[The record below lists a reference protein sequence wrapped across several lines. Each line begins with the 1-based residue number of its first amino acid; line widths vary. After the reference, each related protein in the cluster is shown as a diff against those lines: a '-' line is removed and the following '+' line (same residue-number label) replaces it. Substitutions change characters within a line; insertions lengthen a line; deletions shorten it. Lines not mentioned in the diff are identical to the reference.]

1 MDHRSSEDVVR
12 ADRRFTWVFSVVLV
26 VTSLAALFRYDGPAE
41 GYWDTYITAPAMHM
55 NKQLVDFRTKN
66 GESAYLDV
74 ELRGVLPDDLIDIRD
89 GDAAAKAKTTKDNQ
103 GAHVPRGF
111 GVITK
116 DQRLIPGVVA
126 SAEYA
131 FFGQLGFRILFA
143 ITVGLLIPLCVL
155 LYREV
160 VPGHDWAGL
169 FGGVVLA
176 WNPYML
182 SVDRMNANLFVFPL
196 MLGTLLLMFRLDRRS
211 NATWRDIVPLGIAF
225 GTVAALRNEAICFVP
240 AVSYYMLYGRR
251 NGPNFSR
258 RFVELVAVG
267 ALTVFVMLPDF
278 AWKQWAF
285 GNALMHPSQFN
296 HFHGWRPTF
305 PHRVLGDF
313 NGLFNWPFHTDFIR
327 TPHFGYPT
335 YFLFFMVTARA
346 LGTGLSALSLIGL
359 VWLGKHKRTIAVTS
373 VLWSTPV
380 YLLFGPQENWEE
392 VKMTFML
399 LAWAPIPLLLS
410 AGFTWAT
417 STKWTLP
424 RKVLVWAAVVLTVV
438 VFIRALGAI
447 DVPQDARWYHRFP
460 KADKTLNSEARAGLD
475 ESERNDWT
483 YFQSYET
490 PEEITR
496 ERNKLTATLPWPAQY
511 LPLSWDAVR
520 EWSEMQEEYG
530 KRELVVLEIW
540 GYIYGSR
547 K

>member
-1 MDHRSSEDVVR
+1 MKAERRYHLVFACTVFVTFVV
-12 ADRRFTWVFSVVLV
+12 
-26 VTSLAALFRYDGPAE
+26 SLIRYDGPAE

-55 NKQLVDFRTKN
+55 NKQLVDFRTKD
-66 GESAYLDV
+66 GDPAYLDA
-74 ELRGVLPDDLIDIRD
+74 ELAGVLPDDLIDIRE
-89 GDAAAKAKTTKDNQ
+89 GDARAKANTRKDNQ

-116 DQRLIPGVVA
+116 DQRLVPGVVA
-126 SAEYA
+126 SAEFA
-131 FFGQLGFRILFA
+131 FFGQLGFRLLFA
-143 ITVGLLIPLCVL
+143 MTVALMIPMCVL

-160 VPGHDWAGL
+160 TPGHDWAGL
-169 FGGVVLA
+169 LGGVILT

-182 SVDRMNANLFVFPL
+182 SVDRMNANVFVFPL
-196 MLGTLLLMFRLDRRS
+196 MLATLLLLFRLSRQETV
-211 NATWRDIVPLGIAF
+211 TWRDIVPIGLAF
-225 GTVAALRNEAICFVP
+225 GTVAALRNEAVCFVP
-240 AVSYYMLYGRR
+240 AVSYYMLFGRGKATR
-251 NGPNFSR
+251 FSR
-258 RFVELVAVG
+258 RFAELVVVG
-267 ALTVFVMLPDF
+267 ALTVLVMLPDF

-313 NGLFNWPFHTDFIR
+313 NGLFNWPFHTEFVR

-346 LGTGLSALSLIGL
+346 LGTMLAALSLIGL
-359 VWLGKHKRTIAVTS
+359 LYLWRLRRQVAITCL
-373 VLWSTPV
+373 LWSTPV

-399 LAWAPIPLLLS
+399 LAWAPLPILLS
-410 AGFTWAT
+410 AGLSWLVN
-417 STKWTLP
+417 SQLNVPK
-424 RKVLVWAAVVLTVV
+424 RVLVWTMVTLLSM
-438 VFIRALGAI
+438 VFIKGLGTI

-460 KADKTLNSEARAGLD
+460 KADKRLNPEARAGLD
-475 ESERNDWT
+475 ENERNDWT

-490 PEEITR
+490 AEEIER
-496 ERNKLTATLPWPAQY
+496 ERAKLTAALPWPAVY
-511 LPLSWDAVR
+511 LPMSWDVDNA
-520 EWSEMQEEYG
+520 WSEMHQEFDE
-530 KRELVVLEIW
+530 RELVVLEIW